1 MKIAKV
7 QTTRILN
14 YYMTVLA
21 IIFSILIQNN
31 MAAAET
37 LKSFQLEDQFG
48 VKTTV
53 NESTEWIIFSD
64 DKEVSDKINLA
75 LNELKITDVSSL
87 KGIYVAEISKM
98 PSIITSMFALP
109 KMREYKFKLLLD
121 KEGVITK
128 TWPREKAKATILKLK
143 NLEIT
148 EKEFAATTEELKKF
162 LKTKLTDPKL

>member
-1 MKIAKV
+1 
-7 QTTRILN
+7 
-14 YYMTVLA
+14 
-21 IIFSILIQNN
+21 

-98 PSIITSMFALP
+98 PSP
-109 KMREYKFKLLLD
+109 N
-121 KEGVITK
+121 G
-128 TWPREKAKATILKLK
+128 P
-143 NLEIT
+143 
-148 EKEFAATTEELKKF
+148 
-162 LKTKLTDPKL
+162 